1 MEENNLE
8 INQSNSKSEKYE
20 LKIANKIIGCN
31 LQKSFKNT
39 EKFNP
44 ENKTNLIQDIKNEEL
59 KLHQRIFYKNEQ
71 KEVGYIEVFQNSFL
85 SYAHELSENI
95 SFLFDYDTKD
105 NKRIDNN
112 KCFGFRYYDLNNNYC
127 TLLKSNDE
135 DEDNYFFLEK
145 LDEEDNKFYD
155 KSLDCFQIIFYS
167 IFSRY
172 KKKDEYNFD
181 FPLILERP
189 LYEVLGFNYAI
200 LCKSNDKFQFH
211 KIHSINI
218 IKDIDY
224 TNHISKKNGPKKMNI
239 MPLLFDG
246 HISLLFFFDNEK
258 EGRNFILS
266 DPSHVHS
273 RFHGNSI
280 SINPF
285 VFSEDMRKNLELY
298 PKSKIQTFN
307 SCSLWYYFQILCL
320 INYNEKIQSKRY
332 DDSKNLLDSIKDSSF
347 YFDCFNY
354 YQYIMRFEKKLIEIN
369 PDKHFDDDD
378 YFYCLQKDK
387 YLPANI
393 KIHKLCFLN
402 QFVDFIE
409 LIYLK
414 TSRDINYKPGILE
427 LNTFRKYNEEL
438 IDFIIYL
445 NYNIN
450 LLELN
455 AQKNLNIIR
464 DFKSEIEVL
473 NDLREIFINYCIDF
487 LSSLAKVDKEAKN
500 LERYDSQRLKTKKI
514 DGKYLCEIFSKINDI
529 IKDFKQRKEK
539 IEEKFDLY
547 SLEITGKILFPI
559 FGFLYK
565 SK

>member
-1 MEENNLE
+1 MEANNFE

-20 LKIANKIIGCN
+20 LKISNKIVGCN

-39 EKFNP
+39 EKFSLGN
-44 ENKTNLIQDIKNEEL
+44 NTNLIEDIKNEEL

-85 SYAHELSENI
+85 AYAHELSEKI
-95 SFLFDYDTKD
+95 SFLFDYDSKD

-112 KCFGFRYYDLNNNYC
+112 KCFGFRYYDSKNNYC
-127 TLLKSNDE
+127 TLLKANDE

-145 LDEEDNKFYD
+145 LDIEDNKFYD
-155 KSLDCFQIIFYS
+155 KSLDCFQIIFDS

-172 KKKDEYNFD
+172 NKTYEYNYD

-200 LCKSNDKFQFH
+200 LSKSNDKFHFH
-211 KIHSINI
+211 KIHSINV
-218 IKDIDY
+218 IKYVDFTAYI
-224 TNHISKKNGPKKMNI
+224 NKINVPKKINI
-239 MPLLFDG
+239 MPLLFEG
-246 HISLLFFFDNEK
+246 HISLLFFFDDEK
-258 EGRNFILS
+258 TGRNFILS

-273 RFHGNSI
+273 RFNENSI

-285 VFSEDMRKNLELY
+285 IFSEDIRKNFELY
-298 PKSKIQTFN
+298 PKSKIQAFN

-332 DDSKNLLDSIKDSSF
+332 EDSESLLNSIKDSSF
-347 YFDCFNY
+347 YFDCFSY
-354 YQYIMRFEKKLIEIN
+354 YQYIMGFEKKLIEIN
-369 PDKHFDDDD
+369 PAQCFDDVD

-387 YLPANI
+387 SLPTNI
-393 KIHKLCFLN
+393 EIHKLCFLN

-414 TSRDINYKPGILE
+414 TNRDLNYKPGIFE
-427 LNTFRKYNEEL
+427 LDTFRKFNEEL
-438 IDFIIYL
+438 IDFIVYL
-445 NYNIN
+445 NYNAN
-450 LLELN
+450 LLELI
-455 AQKNLNIIR
+455 AKKNINIIK
-464 DFKSEIEVL
+464 DFRSEIEVL
-473 NDLREIFINYCIDF
+473 NDLRENFINSCIDF

-500 LERYDSQRLKTKKI
+500 LQRYDSPKLKTKKI
-514 DGKYLCEIFSKINDI
+514 DGKYLFEIYSKIIDI
-529 IKDFKQRKEK
+529 IKLFNQRKEK
-539 IEEKFDLY
+539 IEKKYDLCP
-547 SLEITGKILFPI
+547 LETTGKILFPI